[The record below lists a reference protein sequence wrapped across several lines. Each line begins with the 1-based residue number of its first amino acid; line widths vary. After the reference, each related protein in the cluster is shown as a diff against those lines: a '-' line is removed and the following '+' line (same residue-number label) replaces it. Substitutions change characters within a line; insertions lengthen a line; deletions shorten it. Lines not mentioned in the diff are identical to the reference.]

1 MRLLS
6 KSKLIAFRQ
15 CPKRLWLEIHHP
27 ELREDSASTLA
38 SYQVGHQ
45 VGDIARRIYDPE
57 GRGAVINAQ
66 AEGYDAAFARSARLL
81 AESREPI
88 FEAGLRTDGA
98 LAFADVMLPVAV
110 KGRRAWRMV
119 EVKSS
124 TSVKDYHHDDVAV
137 QTYIAQSAGVK
148 LKSVALACID
158 SSWVYPGGEDYQGL
172 LTETDLTEEAV
183 GRADEVRQWLAGAQ
197 KVAAQKTEPAIEV
210 GEHCEVP
217 FACGFCNYCNQ
228 GKPQPE
234 YPVDWLPNFSAT
246 KRGQLAAKG
255 INDLRHVPDKMLNK
269 KQQLVR
275 DHTLAHSVYFDA
287 AGAAADLAPFG
298 LPAYFL
304 DFETVMFA
312 VPIWKGTRPYQH
324 IPFQFSVHTLQRGNR
339 LSQASFLDLTGND
352 PSESFARHLIAA
364 CSSRGP
370 IYVYNAGFES
380 ARISELA
387 QRFPD
392 LAQQLLA
399 LNARFVDLLPIARN
413 RYYHCSQQGSW
424 SIKAVLPA
432 AVPEL
437 SYEGLDGV
445 QDGGM
450 AMVAYGEAIRPDAIE
465 ARKDEIHQ
473 QLLAYC
479 RLDTFALVR
488 LWQVFSGRKETPLQ
502 DAD

>member
-1 MRLLS
+1 
-6 KSKLIAFRQ
+6 
-15 CPKRLWLEIHHP
+15 
-27 ELREDSASTLA
+27 
-38 SYQVGHQ
+38 
-45 VGDIARRIYDPE
+45 
-57 GRGAVINAQ
+57 
-66 AEGYDAAFARSARLL
+66 
-81 AESREPI
+81 
-88 FEAGLRTDGA
+88 
-98 LAFADVMLPVAV
+98 MLPVAM

-137 QTYIAQSAGVK
+137 QTFIAQSAGVK

-158 SSWVYPGGEDYQGL
+158 SSWVYPGGGDYRGL
-172 LTETDLTEEAV
+172 LKETDLTDEAV
-183 GRADEVRQWLAGAQ
+183 GRADEVRKWLAEAQ
-197 KVAAQKTEPAIEV
+197 KVAARRTEPNIAV
-210 GEHCEVP
+210 SDHCHQP
-217 FACGFCNYCNQ
+217 FDCGFCNYCNRD
-228 GKPQPE
+228 KPQSE
-234 YPVDWLPNFSAT
+234 YPVDWLPHLTAT
-246 KRGQLAAKG
+246 KRGQLAAMG
-255 INDLRHVPDKMLNK
+255 IDDLRHVPDGMLNE
-269 KQQLVR
+269 KQRLVKTQ
-275 DHTLAHSVYFDA
+275 TLAQAVYFDA

-298 LPAYFL
+298 LPACFL

-324 IPFQFSVHTLQRGNR
+324 IPFQFSVHTISRTDR
-339 LSQASFLDLTGND
+339 LSHTAFLDLSGDD
-352 PSESFARHLIAA
+352 PSEPFAKTLIAA
-364 CSSRGP
+364 CGSSGP

-392 LAQQLLA
+392 LAQTLLA
-399 LNARFVDLLPIARN
+399 LNARLVDLLPIARN
-413 RYYHCSQQGSW
+413 RYYHPSQQGSW

-437 SYEGLDGV
+437 SYESLDGV

-450 AMVAYGEAIRPDAIE
+450 AMEAYGEAIRPDTVQ

-488 LWQVFSGRKETPLQ
+488 LWQFFSGRNAAPLN
-502 DAD
+502 DVM